1 MQKIRIVDLTTKLKC
16 LAKAVLVFCSS
27 LALVAC
33 SSENVEWID
42 IPLPD
47 NVFFGEQAQFC
58 SDVIGIPVFALK
70 DLEYKLNMK
79 QGHAIT
85 YSWEA
90 VGLNDPEKLLIE
102 FHGHTIRETEAPGDL
117 MFYKVGRSDSSSG
130 YLVAPFDGIHGW
142 YFSNETGE
150 DINVILTVSGF
161 YELDKS

>member
-1 MQKIRIVDLTTKLKC
+1 MPYRNLRLALSGETTV
-16 LAKAVLVFCSS
+16 KAVLLICSS

-33 SSENVEWID
+33 SNEEVDWID
-42 IPLPD
+42 IPLGD
-47 NVFFGEQAQFC
+47 NVFYDEQAEFR
-58 SDVIGIPVFALK
+58 SDVIEIPVFALK
-70 DLEYKLNMK
+70 DLEYKLHMK
-79 QGHAIT
+79 QGHAVT

-102 FHGHTIRETEAPGDL
+102 FHGHTVRETEAPGDL

-130 YLVAPFDGIHGW
+130 YLVAPFEGIHGW

-161 YELDKS
+161 YELEDS